1 MNDYFLKCGIYYIKY
16 NNVTLIHESRL
27 DMKRSNFIV
36 SLLMAATLCG
46 VAGVSCASEATY
58 QGGLSSLNTAI
69 SDSSD
74 TVTFKQTENITL
86 TSDLSSI
93 TAGDTFVYNGNNYNL
108 NGGGKQ
114 GFVVGEGK
122 SLTLENAGYYNEVSE
137 QVEKSVSGFTSAIAI
152 VLSNGTTA
160 NINNSVFQSNS
171 QPVVSYN
178 LPTAG
183 SSTLNISDSKFYS
196 NTAPVIFYNY
206 AGPPIAQGYNLNIN
220 NSDFRSNTSGVLNF
234 TSVNTTGDFNFK
246 ISNSSFYQNNSPI
259 SMNLIYGEKNSKIE
273 IENSV
278 FDSNNGIQ
286 IGVNAICS
294 EKNSSSV
301 DVSVSG
307 STFINNSSKSVYAY
321 LNNGGAFSTSIK
333 NSSFTNSSDSAV
345 YFNSI
350 QNDSFTSII
359 DNSTFDN
366 AYKLEMSSFYTSA
379 VDINIS
385 DSTFINTPV
394 SLSLS
399 DNSSTGAFN
408 FNLSDSKFTDSGLN
422 INVYG
427 HNSNN
432 FSFTNLEF
440 NGNFDNDLIYLTST
454 AYSNTP
460 EEQKILLDN
469 VKFSNIVTEGKL
481 INLNLNGNNA
491 PIYDL
496 DLKNISL
503 DNVNMTDGDY
513 AISIYLQNSDFN
525 FNVENL
531 SVVNSSVDKLI
542 DFHTSYNMQNVG
554 ISINNVLFDS
564 NIVDGVGLFD
574 LYTSGNSSLSSRADI
589 DVSNLS
595 ILNTSSVDTVIQN
608 GFSLGVN
615 NFNELNV
622 NFSNITFDGVDIY
635 ANIIYLL
642 PSNYNN
648 IYNLSI
654 KNSVFKNLDGV
665 NYFGI
670 ATQGGLQV
678 SNLVYDKLQFI
689 NNKNYITSLLF
700 NNLSG
705 YENHVTLAN
714 SLFEKNISNA
724 SSLASAFYVSTN
736 NVNLADVLLDNNIF
750 KENESQYNGTAGF
763 FFLTKDKEDKLA
775 IKNSEYLSN
784 KGFNGT
790 VYIVEDNPE
799 KSRII
804 FDNNLFKSN
813 TASENGGAVYYELKT
828 DTFNSNSV
836 FEAKNSMYESN
847 KALSGKGGAIYAI
860 MTGAG
865 TNSLV
870 DINSSAFKFNEAGV
884 DGGAIYNT
892 NPTLDIETVYF
903 ESNKALGGSGGAIYN
918 TGNLSVATSSF
929 QNNTATSNGGAIY
942 TEKTASI
949 SDTNFT
955 ANQTQANGGAIYNNT
970 GAQTISNS
978 AFITNKSTQDG
989 GAVYGGVQQTVSS
1002 SAFSQNQAGGNGGAL
1017 FVGANSSF
1025 VNSNFTSNT
1034 ASGKGGAIY
1043 NNLGE
1048 QSISKS
1054 SFYAN
1059 KASSDGGAIYAGA
1072 KNTISSSDFSN
1083 NTSSGKGG
1091 ALYAGGGSVISNSNF
1106 YYNTASSDGGAV
1118 YNLGE
1123 QNLSNVTFSTNTSNA
1138 NGGAV
1143 YSQGNSVISDSGFL
1157 MNKAVNG
1164 GAIYNDGTMTVK
1176 NTSFL
1181 GNTASVN
1188 GGAIY
1193 SKGTLNVVA
1202 DNSQVVFSGN
1212 KASGQSNAIYLE
1224 SGTLNLN
1231 ATNGGSFIINDKI
1244 KSADINNNIN
1254 ITGQIMLNE
1263 SISNSTVNLNHTDM
1277 FMTQESWLN
1286 GNNLNLNGG
1295 NINLI
1300 NGSVGNVSL
1309 NNLSVNGVT
1318 SVGIDLDLKN
1328 SVADRIT
1335 SVNTATGT
1343 GKIDISTI
1351 NLLSTS
1357 DRQIS
1362 NISVANDA
1370 TRNFIT
1376 LNGSASQITTPIFK
1390 YGLSYDA
1397 SSGNL
1402 NVANQGFTSSIV
1414 SSPVNSMSGIYV
1426 NQANVYQEVLGRTDA
1441 IMAMTRMERLAM
1453 KYRARS
1459 AISDGQVF
1467 SPTYFAEAS
1476 KGVWV
1481 KNYSSFENI
1490 PLKNGPNV
1498 SSVGYGMIVG
1508 ADSDM
1513 VHLKEGF
1520 DGYLTVYAAYN
1531 GSHQNYDNVGS
1542 YQNGGILGVTG
1553 TIYKEN
1559 FFAALTVN
1567 AGASV
1572 GNATT
1577 EYGNDNFTTM
1587 LGGAA
1592 LKTGYNFEFREGRYI
1607 LQPSFT
1613 LAYTMAKT
1621 FDYTTAAGVDITSD
1635 ALHAFQFIPGVKLIA
1650 NYENGWQPYVAMNMV
1665 FNSMNGNRFYANN
1678 VELPQLSIDPYFEYG
1693 LGVQRKWKERLSG
1706 FVQAMARSGGRN
1718 GVALQIGFRWAI

>member
-1 MNDYFLKCGIYYIKY
+1 MRA
-16 NNVTLIHESRL
+16 VL
-27 DMKRSNFIV
+27 DMKRSSFIV
-36 SLLMAATLCG
+36 SLLMAAALCG
-46 VAGVSCASEATY
+46 VAGISCASEASY
-58 QGGLSSLNTAI
+58 EGGLSSLNSAL

-74 TVTFKQTENITL
+74 SVTFKQTQNITL
-86 TSDLSSI
+86 TSDLSSFS
-93 TAGDTFVYNGNNYNL
+93 AGDTFVYNGNSYSL
-108 NGGGKQ
+108 SGGGKQ
-114 GFVVGEGK
+114 GLVVGEGK
-122 SLTLENAGYYNEVSE
+122 SLTFENGGYYNDVTK
-137 QVEKSVSGFTSAIAI
+137 QVEKAVSGFSTNNAM
-152 VLSNGTTA
+152 VLSSGTTT
-160 NINNSVFQSNS
+160 NVNNSVFQSNS
-171 QPVVSYN
+171 QSVVGYN
-178 LPTAG
+178 LSSAG

-196 NTAPVIFYNY
+196 NTAPVILYNY
-206 AGPPIAQGYNLNIN
+206 SGAPITQGYNLNIN
-220 NSDFRSNTSGVLNF
+220 NSDFRSNTAGVLNF
-234 TSVNTTGDFNFK
+234 TSVNTSGDYNFK
-246 ISNSSFYQNNSPI
+246 ISGSSFYQNNNPF
-259 SMNLIYGEKNSKIE
+259 MFYLIYGEKNSKIE
-273 IENSV
+273 VENSI
-278 FDSNNGIQ
+278 FDSNTGSQ
-286 IGVNAICS
+286 IAITAINS
-294 EKNSSSV
+294 EKNSSSL

-307 STFINNSSKSVYAY
+307 STFVNNSGRSVIAY
-321 LNNGGAFSTSIK
+321 LNNGGAISTSVK
-333 NSSFTNSSDSAV
+333 DSSFTNSSDNAI
-345 YFNSI
+345 YFSSI
-350 QNDSFTSII
+350 YNDSFTSII

-366 AYKLEMSSFYTSA
+366 ATQVEMSSNYTPT
-379 VDINIS
+379 VDVNILNSTFKNTPMRIASYNATPGILANLNIS
-385 DSTFINTPV
+385 DSKFYG
-394 SLSLS
+394 
-399 DNSSTGAFN
+399 SSTLY
-408 FNLSDSKFTDSGLN
+408 LSFFGHEANN
-422 INVYG
+422 I
-427 HNSNN
+427 SLK
-432 FSFTNLEF
+432 NLEF
-440 NGNFDNDLIYLTST
+440 NTICDDDIINLSVQLSANSDVVQNIVFDNIKFNNVVLDDNLISFNL
-454 AYSNTP
+454 YSSNY
-460 EEQKILLDN
+460 DN
-469 VKFSNIVTEGKL
+469 LPKL
-481 INLNLNGNNA
+481 N
-491 PIYDL
+491 L
-496 DLKNISL
+496 DLK
-503 DNVNMTDGDY
+503 D
-513 AISIYLQNSDFN
+513 
-525 FNVENL
+525 
-531 SVVNSSVDKLI
+531 
-542 DFHTSYNMQNVG
+542 
-554 ISINNVLFDS
+554 ISINNSTIDDTALDFSASSSSFKLNVDNLKVLNSSIDDDFLRVTSYNSNHYAEVDVNNILYDS
-564 NIVDGVGLFD
+564 NISSNLKVVDLVFMGDGTSSSIADVDINKVSIINTSGVETFLDNGLNLNFSGFNQLNLHLSDISVDGIKLD
-574 LYTSGNSSLSSRADI
+574 TSIISMQYSSNNS
-589 DVSNLS
+589 
-595 ILNTSSVDTVIQN
+595 TVN
-608 GFSLGVN
+608 ALV
-615 NFNELNV
+615 E
-622 NFSNITFDGVDIY
+622 
-635 ANIIYLL
+635 
-642 PSNYNN
+642 
-648 IYNLSI
+648 
-654 KNSVFKNLDGV
+654 NSVFKNLDGSQ
-665 NYFGI
+665 YFGI
-670 ATQGGLQV
+670 TMPYGTKL
-678 SNLVYDKLQFI
+678 SNIVYNNLQFI
-689 NNKNYITSLLF
+689 NNKNYYASLLF
-700 NNLSG
+700 NYFHGL
-705 YENHVTLAN
+705 ENHVTLAN
-714 SLFEKNISNA
+714 SLFEKNVSNID
-724 SSLASAFYVSTN
+724 SLASAIYFSAGGAN
-736 NVNLADVLLDNNIF
+736 ISDVVIDNNTF
-750 KENESQYNGTAGF
+750 KENESTFNGTAGF
-763 FFLTKDKEDKLA
+763 FEFSNNKDDSLV

-784 KGFNGT
+784 KSLNGT
-790 VYIVEDNPE
+790 VYITESNPE
-799 KSRII
+799 KSRIL

-813 TASENGGAVYYELKT
+813 TASTNGGAVYYELKT
-828 DTFNSNSV
+828 DTFNSDSI

-847 KALSGKGGAIYAI
+847 KALAGNGGAIYSI
-860 MTGAG
+860 MTGTG
-865 TNSLV
+865 TNSFV
-870 DINSSAFKFNEAGV
+870 KISDSAFKFNEAGLE
-884 DGGAIYNT
+884 GGAIYNT
-892 NPTLDIETVYF
+892 NPSLSISTVYF
-903 ESNKALGGSGGAIYN
+903 EGNKALDGSGGAIYN
-918 TGNLSVATSSF
+918 TGDLIVSRSAF

-942 TEKTASI
+942 TEKSASV

-955 ANQTQANGGAIYNNT
+955 GNQSQASGGAIYNNL
-970 GAQTISNS
+970 GNQSFVNSSFISN
-978 AFITNKSTQDG
+978 KSSQDG
-989 GAVYGGVQQTVSS
+989 GAVYGGAQQTVSS
-1002 SAFSQNQAGGNGGAL
+1002 TAFSNNQAGGNGGAIYI
-1017 FVGANSSF
+1017 GSNSTID
-1025 VNSNFTSNT
+1025 NSNFISNI
-1034 ASGKGGAIY
+1034 ASAKGGAVY

-1048 QSISKS
+1048 QVISKS
-1054 SFYAN
+1054 SFYQN
-1059 KASSDGGAIYAGA
+1059 KADGDGGAIYGGA
-1072 KNTISSSDFSN
+1072 KNTISSTSFSN
-1083 NTSSGKGG
+1083 NSSGGKGG
-1091 ALYAGGGSVISNSNF
+1091 ALYAGAGSVISNSNF

-1123 QNLSNVTFSTNTSNA
+1123 QTVSNSSFSNNTSSA
-1138 NGGAV
+1138 NGGAL
-1143 YSQGNSVISDSGFL
+1143 YNQGNSVISDSSFS
-1157 MNKAVNG
+1157 MNKAANG
-1164 GAIYNDGTMTVK
+1164 GAIYNDGSMTIK
-1176 NTSFL
+1176 NTSFF
-1181 GNTASVN
+1181 GNTATSN

-1193 SKGTLNVVA
+1193 SKGTLSVVA

-1212 KASGQSNAIYLE
+1212 KAAGQSNAIYLE

-1231 ATNGGSFIINDKI
+1231 ATNGGSFLINDKI

-1263 SISNSTVNLNHTDM
+1263 SISNSTVNLNHADM

-1376 LNGSASQITTPIFK
+1376 LNNSASQITTPIFK

-1402 NVANQGFTSSIV
+1402 NVANQGFTSSV
-1414 SSPVNSMSGIYV
+1414 VASPVNSMSGIYI

-1572 GNATT
+1572 GNSTT